1 MLSDVRT
8 IQRGLD
14 TSGVY
19 TNEQIRDKLIPL
31 LDHKNLVRLM
41 DIQFEEIEQIHM
53 AYPGFEDMT
62 RGTLNRILF
71 EKVYV
76 MSPPPLSGF
85 VPYIFLFFSIFFWVG
100 DLGE

>member
-41 DIQFEEIEQIHM
+41 DIQFEEIEEIHM

-76 MSPPPLSGF
+76 MSPPPLWLCPF
-85 VPYIFLFFSIFFWVG
+85 HFSIFFIFFWVR